1 MARTIAEIQA
11 EIIAYKNTQPELAV
25 YNSTS
30 RRAIWLLWTYVIA
43 TSIAVFEQILD
54 VFTANNESILA
65 RSAAAS
71 LLWVQSKMFDFQF
84 SATNPQVVQLIN
96 TIPQYPEIRPD
107 LRILTACSVTSV
119 VSNEVKIKVAKSDP
133 YQSLTTPELNAAQ
146 SYINTIGVAGINY
159 DVISL
164 AADRLFIEADIY
176 FQGQFSAVIQQ
187 TVIDTINNYLQTLS
201 KTNFDGSIKMTDLEA
216 VIRNAIGV
224 NDVLLKNVS
233 ARPNAVSFGS
243 GTDLILNTAV
253 VERFYNSEAGY
264 LVEEDTS
271 GETFSDTLTF
281 IPQ

>member
-216 VIRNAIGV
+216 VIRNATGV